1 MAKVTMALNVPLV
14 IEQAK
19 YLDWMPPGQFGSQLR
34 LKGTIGG
41 DPDAVLYLPGKCWAT
56 GRGLMNGG
64 VIDLM
69 DFDQEPEKAVNIPLL
84 KTSFVLTNKQVPGK
98 NYGNIVVGSQGELP
112 GLSQAAPQSTKGRNA
127 GPLLPGEEEGYLEAV
142 AGQGGGCGAV
152 SVQVEGP
159 MESVGKLYLECMKWV
174 LDHVVPI
181 WTAGNVPYDASA
193 LNAATATLMIQ
204 RGKR

>member
-41 DPDAVLYLPGKCWAT
+41 DPQAVLYLPGKSWAT
-56 GRGLMNGG
+56 GRGLVNGG
-64 VIDLM
+64 VIDEM
-69 DFDQEPEKAVNIPLL
+69 VFDQEPEEAVNIPLL

-98 NYGNIVVGSQGELP
+98 NYGNIVVGSQEELP
-112 GLSQAAPQSTKGRNA
+112 GLAQAAPQSTKGRNA
-127 GPLLPGEEEGYLEAV
+127 GPLLPGEEEGYLEALGV
-142 AGQGGGCGAV
+142 P
-152 SVQVEGP
+152 VQAPVNVPPPPSFP
-159 MESVGKLYLECMKWV
+159 MESVGKLYLECMNWAINN
-174 LDHVVPI
+174 VVPV
-181 WTAGNVPYDASA
+181 WTAGGADYDGSA
-193 LNAATATLMIQ
+193 LNAVTATLMIQ